1 MYCIIHSVKC
11 FLGSDGFL
19 YSSKLYAGSNQNDF
33 PGKQLT
39 EITLVNLEK
48 KVTIIQLSSDCI
60 GLYGAEVKGD
70 GKFVYFSL
78 HFKWYEV
85 IIYQIVLSLIIF
97 NLFIK
102 LKFVYCT

>member
-1 MYCIIHSVKC
+1 M

-19 YSSKLYAGSNQNDF
+19 YSSELYAGSNQNDF

-60 GLYGAEVKGD
+60 GLYGAELKGD
-70 GKFVYFSL
+70 GKFVYLSL
-78 HFKWYEV
+78 HFK
-85 IIYQIVLSLIIF
+85 
-97 NLFIK
+97 
-102 LKFVYCT
+102 